1 MIRAVRPAAC
11 LLFVLAAACGPK
23 PRPTTMA
30 DLTPNDIS
38 VCTKA
43 ANTGNS
49 NLHGE
54 GTLLWYVDA
63 DGAVPAAWF
72 HDSGGL
78 DSPQLFRCLT
88 STSVELMH
96 EKSPVDHIFGWVI
109 ACEAS
114 EKGIVSCEHRPLNK
128 LPEKPVDE
136 SVAQATLTFSDWADN
151 DDKGWGYYY
160 VHKYSDA
167 QAVFQTEVGAHPDD
181 YRAWRGLAQS
191 LLENGGDVKK
201 AREAADKAVSLKKD
215 AASLE
220 ALVRVC
226 LKQGD
231 DECTFKAFQ
240 EAVHDDASIK
250 YRTLDIATLNE
261 PVKAVAQK
269 LQAADEAKA
278 AAEAKVHADAEAKA
292 KAEDPCYGQTGVEA
306 DKCAVKHCFGEGA
319 RSYAAELKKLTGAN
333 YEVGEI
339 TGDTKGDKTTVTI
352 AIRPEAKKSKK
363 KADPQDAT
371 WEFIADGMKA
381 TTLSANNIATK
392 YNACAKK

>member
-1 MIRAVRPAAC
+1 MTRAARLAC
-11 LLFVLAAACGPK
+11 CFALVLAAACGPK
-23 PRPTTMA
+23 PRPNKMA

-38 VCTKA
+38 VCTRA

-72 HDSGGL
+72 HDAGGL
-78 DSPQLFRCLT
+78 DSPTLFRCLT

-96 EKSPVDHIFGWVI
+96 EKSQVDHIFGWVI

-114 EKGIVSCEHRPLNK
+114 EKGVVSCDHKPLNK
-128 LPEKPVDE
+128 LPDHPLDE
-136 SVAQATLTFSDWADN
+136 SIAQTTLTFSDWADN
-151 DDKGWGYYY
+151 DDKGWAYYY
-160 VHKYSDA
+160 THKYSDA
-167 QAVFQTEVGAHPDD
+167 QAVFQTELSVHPDD
-181 YRAWRGLAQS
+181 PRALRGLAQS
-191 LLENGGDVKK
+191 LLENGGDLKK

-220 ALVRVC
+220 SLVRVC

-231 DECTFKAFQ
+231 DDCTLKSFQ
-240 EAVHDDASIK
+240 EATHDTENVK
-250 YRTLDIATLNE
+250 YRSLDLASLNDQ
-261 PVKAVAQK
+261 VKAVFSK
-269 LQAADEAKA
+269 VQAADDAKA
-278 AAEAKVHADAEAKA
+278 QAEEKA
-292 KAEDPCYGQTGVEA
+292 KADAIAKEKAENPCYGLTGLEA
-306 DKCAVKHCFGEGA
+306 DKCAVKHCFGDGA
-319 RSYAAELKKLTGAN
+319 KTYAAELKKLAGAN

-339 TGDTKGDKTTVTI
+339 TAETKGDKTTVTI

-371 WEFIADGMKA
+371 WEFAGDTMKA
-381 TTLSANNIATK
+381 ASLSASNISAK